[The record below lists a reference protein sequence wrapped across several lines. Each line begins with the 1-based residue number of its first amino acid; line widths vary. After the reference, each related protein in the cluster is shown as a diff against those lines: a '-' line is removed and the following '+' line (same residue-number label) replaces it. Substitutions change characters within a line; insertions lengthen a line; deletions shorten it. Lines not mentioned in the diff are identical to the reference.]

1 MYQSVAQSLTP
12 RETSHGLQHPAAN
25 LARRPSSPPA
35 VPSQDMLRQQMR
47 RLRERRLQKESGFHK
62 YFDPAGKTIG
72 EPLSRAIRSR
82 TAVTVKTVNAGPAT
96 GDVMI
101 AREREL
107 EAQRQEVNEL
117 TRTYDRL
124 HTELVAKDEVRR
136 ALEIELQLAKNGRVL
151 GAPPPPLAAI
161 VAAADA
167 AAAAEGQTASGAS
180 SPTTLPPVP
189 GTADS
194 TSSSQPGPSRAEAT
208 ERTQL
213 RRLQEKVRV
222 ATEQLNEMVDHNA
235 VLGHIEGRTVSKRL
249 AAARRVDQMKHRC
262 KKLDKE
268 AEALREVGEEASGTI
283 RAISSQVNKAHAAL
297 VEQRMQYEEAKS
309 NRERLAAEDDAREY
323 EKSKHRKSLHQAKLE
338 GMGDLDREGER

>member
-151 GAPPPPLAAI
+151 
-161 VAAADA
+161 
-167 AAAAEGQTASGAS
+167 
-180 SPTTLPPVP
+180 
-189 GTADS
+189 
-194 TSSSQPGPSRAEAT
+194 
-208 ERTQL
+208 
-213 RRLQEKVRV
+213 
-222 ATEQLNEMVDHNA
+222 
-235 VLGHIEGRTVSKRL
+235 
-249 AAARRVDQMKHRC
+249 
-262 KKLDKE
+262 
-268 AEALREVGEEASGTI
+268 AL
-283 RAISSQVNKAHAAL
+283 
-297 VEQRMQYEEAKS
+297 
-309 NRERLAAEDDAREY
+309 
-323 EKSKHRKSLHQAKLE
+323 
-338 GMGDLDREGER
+338 

>member
-25 LARRPSSPPA
+25 LERRPSSPPA

-235 VLGHIEGRTVSKRL
+235 VLGHIEGRTMGKRL

-268 AEALREVGEEASGTI
+268 AEAPPSPSR
-283 RAISSQVNKAHAAL
+283 
-297 VEQRMQYEEAKS
+297 
-309 NRERLAAEDDAREY
+309 
-323 EKSKHRKSLHQAKLE
+323 
-338 GMGDLDREGER
+338 